1 MYGPY
6 ASTIT
11 PTTTATTAAAAT
23 LAAPLSDSKSGI
35 GGRAVTLTSDIG
47 GITTVKNGM
56 SSPVTGAIAFTSSS
70 GNSAVVVDTSGIGG
84 GGMLNGVGGNGG
96 GFGLGGGFG
105 GDGAGGG
112 GG

>member
-1 MYGPY
+1 M
-6 ASTIT
+6 
-11 PTTTATTAAAAT
+11 T
-23 LAAPLSDSKSGI
+23 LVSGI
-35 GGRAVTLTSDIG
+35 GGIA
-47 GITTVKNGM
+47 TVKNGM
-56 SSPVTGAIAFTSSS
+56 SSPLIGAIAFTST
-70 GNSAVVVDTSGIGG
+70 GNSGVPVVTSGIGG

>member
-1 MYGPY
+1 M
-6 ASTIT
+6 I
-11 PTTTATTAAAAT
+11 
-23 LAAPLSDSKSGI
+23 LVSGI
-35 GGRAVTLTSDIG
+35 GGIA
-47 GITTVKNGM
+47 TVKNGM
-56 SSPVTGAIAFTSSS
+56 SSPLTGAIAFTST
-70 GNSAVVVDTSGIGG
+70 GNSGVLVVTSGTVIGG